1 MTDAKQFS
9 ATLFLRHIV
18 SRFSHLFSKSNCTL
32 LLFVLRFEIRKKV
45 IQIQVHFELNDQF
58 KVHRGTVF
66 EYYRKFYNG
75 ERSELR
81 LHFELTKV
89 NQNCQKLVENVQIE
103 KLTNETFC
111 VIFKHCGA
119 EQKKEQQSRVVC

>member
-1 MTDAKQFS
+1 MSPAMEPKFGFFFS
-9 ATLFLRHIV
+9 AIIYYECTKTTKLFRNSLGV
-18 SRFSHLFSKSNCTL
+18 
-32 LLFVLRFEIRKKV
+32 
-45 IQIQVHFELNDQF
+45 DAD
-58 KVHRGTVF
+58 TVF
-66 EYYRKFYNG
+66 ENHQKSRILHG

-119 EQKKEQQSRVVC
+119 EQKKKQQSRVVC